1 MPAVIEV
8 KFYNSFLLRKTVIDE
23 TPANAGVPL
32 DPPVDPAMVWNGSP
46 GVPQGID
53 GYFPQYT
60 QSTNK
65 PVIKEKSWFIEESR
79 IEGGYNETE
88 MLYGVKAY
96 LVDDEPNASFRTS
109 SLIYSGIFN
118 SRTGINDTNVF
129 SVGEDI
135 TKSLDPA
142 LGSIQKLHAEDTNLV
157 IFQESKVNRALID
170 KDAIYSA
177 EGGGAVTSSNLVI
190 GAIQPYAGNYGI
202 SKDPSS
208 FAVYGYRKYFTDRD
222 RNAVLRLSQDG
233 ITEISNY
240 GMIDYFRDK
249 LGDISTNSV
258 QGKIVGGWDIYTKQ
272 YVLSL
277 QKYDNTYDTLS
288 FDEQVLGWP
297 SRFTYNPEQA
307 FSIKNK
313 FYTIKS
319 GSIFEHNFQNNIP
332 NRSKFYGVYTPS
344 KITFVFNPNVSA
356 SKVFKTVNY
365 EGSSGWEITSFD
377 GARSFELNDTCLPVT
392 SYDEGEYVIDP
403 RPIVDGLENV
413 YYNQPIIPADYE
425 EVFGVENPAYP
436 KLYAGFYKKE
446 GKYVANLVNNS
457 NATIG
462 EVSWGRSMSGVKGY
476 YSTVTIQ
483 TDTLT
488 QRVTGGGAARELFAV
503 SSEYVESSY

>member
-1 MPAVIEV
+1 MPAVVEV
-8 KFYNSFLLRKTVIDE
+8 KFYNSFLLRKTVIDS
-23 TPANAGVPL
+23 
-32 DPPVDPAMVWNGSP
+32 DPDQPIAPAMAWNGSP

-53 GYFPQYT
+53 GYFPQHT
-60 QSTNK
+60 ETSTT
-65 PVIKEKSWFIEESR
+65 PVIRDKSWFIEESR

-142 LGSIQKLHAEDTNLV
+142 LGSIQKLYAEDTNLI

-202 SKDPSS
+202 SRDPQS
-208 FAVYGYRKYFTDRD
+208 FAVYGYRKYFTERD
-222 RNAVLRLSQDG
+222 RNAVMRLSQDG
-233 ITEISNY
+233 LTEISNY
-240 GMIDYFRDK
+240 GMVDYFRDN
-249 LGDISTNSV
+249 LVTISTNSR

-297 SRFTYNPEQA
+297 SRFTYKPEQA

-313 FYTIKS
+313 FYTINS
-319 GSIFEHNFQNNIP
+319 GSIWEHNFQNITP
-332 NRSKFYGVYTPS
+332 NRSKFYGTYTPS
-344 KITFVFNPNVSA
+344 SVTFIFNPNVSA
-356 SKVFKTVNY
+356 SKVFKTINY
-365 EGSSGWEITSFD
+365 EGSSGWEVTSFE
-377 GARSFELNDTCLPVT
+377 GARSFELNDTSLPVV
-392 SYDEGEYVIDP
+392 SYDEGEYIIDP
-403 RPIVDGLENV
+403 RATINNLDNV
-413 YYNQPIIPADYE
+413 YYNTPIVPADYE
-425 EVFGVENPAYP
+425 EVFGVENPPYSR
-436 KLYAGFYKKE
+436 LYAGFYKKE
-446 GKYVANLVNNS
+446 GKYFANLVNNS
-457 NATIG
+457 SGTVG
-462 EVSWGRSMSGVKGY
+462 EVAWGSSMSGVKGY

-483 TDTLT
+483 TDALT
-488 QRVTGGGAARELFAV
+488 EEAGGVARELFAA